1 VTHPLHQL
9 AEARARGG
17 RRVEGGP
24 AGRRTAIGYADP
36 GPGGHSPGFGAYEE
50 GRDKAVD
57 RDNQP
62 TIS

>member
-1 VTHPLHQL
+1 L
-9 AEARARGG
+9 AVRQPTERFQFDSRS
-17 RRVEGGP
+17 GP
-24 AGRRTAIGYADP
+24 
-36 GPGGHSPGFGAYEE
+36 PGGHSPGFGAYEE